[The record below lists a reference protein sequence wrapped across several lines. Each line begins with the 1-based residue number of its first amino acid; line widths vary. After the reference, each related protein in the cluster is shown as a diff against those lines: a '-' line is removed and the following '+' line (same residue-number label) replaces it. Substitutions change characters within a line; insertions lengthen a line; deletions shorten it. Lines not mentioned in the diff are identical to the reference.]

1 MKWLQK
7 QGELCLGVSNCSGL
21 ECGATGLE
29 YKQLGKPLNQCNMR
43 GFDGCFALTLSWS
56 LVRETMWNVL
66 QRLIRGGMIWTWTCR
81 AADRCGMCYEGL
93 KVVREV
99 WNVL

>member
-1 MKWLQK
+1 
-7 QGELCLGVSNCSGL
+7 
-21 ECGATGLE
+21 
-29 YKQLGKPLNQCNMR
+29 
-43 GFDGCFALTLSWS
+43 
-56 LVRETMWNVL
+56 
-66 QRLIRGGMIWTWTCR
+66 MIWAWTCR